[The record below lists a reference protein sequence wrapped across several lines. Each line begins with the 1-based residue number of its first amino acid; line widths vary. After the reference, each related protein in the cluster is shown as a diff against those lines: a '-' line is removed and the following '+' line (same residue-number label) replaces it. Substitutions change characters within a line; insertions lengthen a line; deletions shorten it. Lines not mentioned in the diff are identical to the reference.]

1 MTALRSTQLSNA
13 SRFLITDYPEISAV
27 STIFR
32 VFGEFEDYLIS
43 PRVVLVVEVESM
55 L

>member
-1 MTALRSTQLSNA
+1 MTALRSTQRSND
-13 SRFLITDYPEISAV
+13 SRFLITDYPAISAV

-32 VFGEFEDYLIS
+32 VFGEFKDYLIN
-43 PRVVLVVEVESM
+43 PRVVLVVKVESM